1 MYIYVYIYMQI
12 YIYIY
17 YIIYIIYIS
26 CFMATKP
33 SEIGAGACWCKVMVR
48 QCWKEASRYW
58 PWMSLEPP
66 PIAFLHIYI

>member
-1 MYIYVYIYMQI
+1 
-12 YIYIY
+12 
-17 YIIYIIYIS
+17 
-26 CFMATKP
+26 MATKP

-66 PIAFLHIYI
+66 PIAFLHIYIYIIHLIHYVD